1 MNTWRTRL
9 ALAGL
14 LAVAAGGALA
24 DVSVKFSNLD
34 DYGSMPFA
42 LQDRERIYKELTEY
56 FVKLGAKLPAG
67 TDWNV
72 EVLDL
77 DMAGR
82 VQPNFRG
89 GEDLRIL
96 RGGAD
101 WPRMHVRYSLTQGG
115 KVIAEGDDQFSD
127 MNYLEHSRRANGGN
141 QSMPYEKQMIDDW
154 FKNKVV
160 AGKLAVK

>member
-1 MNTWRTRL
+1 MKTWRTRL

-14 LAVAAGGALA
+14 MALA
-24 DVSVKFSNLD
+24 TSGATAAVSVKFSNLD

-42 LQDRERIYKELTEY
+42 LQDREHIYKELTEY
-56 FVKLGAKLPAG
+56 FEQLGTKLPAG

-82 VQPNFRG
+82 IHPNFRG
-89 GEDLRIL
+89 GEDIRIL

-101 WPRMHVRYSLTQGG
+101 WPRMHVRYSLTRGG
-115 KVIAEGDDQFSD
+115 AVIAEGDDQVSD
-127 MNYLEHSRRANGGN
+127 MSYLQHARRANFGN
-141 QSMPYEKQMIDDW
+141 QTLPYEKQMIDDW
-154 FKNKVV
+154 FKAKILD
-160 AGKLAVK
+160 GKLAAR

>member
-1 MNTWRTRL
+1 MKQWTRRL

-14 LAVAAGGALA
+14 LGMAAAGASAG
-24 DVSVKFSNLD
+24 VTVKFSNLE
-34 DYGSMPFA
+34 DYGSMPFSP
-42 LQDRERIYKELTEY
+42 QDRERIYKELTEY
-56 FVKLGAKLPAG
+56 FDKLGARLPAG

-89 GEDLRIL
+89 GEDIRIL

-101 WPRMHVRYSLTQGG
+101 WPRMHVRYSLSQGG

-127 MNYLEHSRRANGGN
+127 MNYLERTRRANGGN
-141 QSMPYEKQMIDDW
+141 QTLPYEKQMIDDW
-154 FKNKVV
+154 FKAKID
-160 AGKLAVK
+160 GKLAAR

>member
-1 MNTWRTRL
+1 MKQWTRRL

-14 LAVAAGGALA
+14 LVVAAGGASA
-24 DVSVKFSNLD
+24 DVTVKFSNLE

-42 LQDRERIYKELTEY
+42 PQDRERIYKELTEY
-56 FVKLGAKLPAG
+56 FDKLGTRLPAG
-67 TDWNV
+67 TDWKV

-77 DMAGR
+77 DLAGR

-89 GEDLRIL
+89 GEDIRIL

-101 WPRMHVRYSLTQGG
+101 WPRMHIRYSLSQGG

-127 MNYLEHSRRANGGN
+127 MDYLERTRRANGGN
-141 QSMPYEKQMIDDW
+141 QTLPYEKQMIDDW
-154 FKNKVV
+154 FKAKIVDR
-160 AGKLAVK
+160 KLATR